1 MVCDSIE
8 YNSYAI
14 LNLKEEKKTKMNEK
28 KKETCYS
35 RVKKKL
41 DLMNEMDIYLYTT
54 LKLKS
59 QNWAIDNEILERR

>member
-1 MVCDSIE
+1 MVCDLIE

-28 KKETCYS
+28 KKKRATLEL
-35 RVKKKL
+35 KKIGF
-41 DLMNEMDIYLYTT
+41 DEWNGHLYTT